1 MIKKRVLNKSLTEP
15 QILLD
20 LYQRSLTKT
29 CRHSQ
34 CRDCSFYK
42 GSSLCDVTNLQKGQF
57 IRVINSYLSEYMK
70 ETNIE
75 NLDKEILKDLEDN
88 KIHNRRLFESLLEK
102 RKTYTDERL
111 DFLDNYFI
119 KTKTGCE
126 GSTFPNCDNCQF
138 RSETSGCSIGGV
150 FKNRYFLMVWL
161 ALQIKKR
168 KSLTKV

>member
-1 MIKKRVLNKSLTEP
+1 MLKKRVLNKSLTEP

-34 CRDCSFYK
+34 CRDCSFHK
-42 GSSLCDVTNLQKGQF
+42 GSSLCDVGNLQKGQF

-75 NLDKEILKDLEDN
+75 NLDKETLKDLEDD
-88 KIHNRRLFESLLEK
+88 KIHNRRLFEAFLEK

-119 KTKTGCE
+119 KTNTGCE
-126 GSTFPNCDNCQF
+126 RRVLSCETCPFH
-138 RSETSGCSIGGV
+138 SEVSGCSIRNV

>member
-20 LYQRSLTKT
+20 LYQRSLIKT
-29 CRHSQ
+29 CRHSK
-34 CRDCSFYK
+34 CRDCSFFK
-42 GSSLCDVTNLQKGQF
+42 EGSSCDIINLPKGQF
-57 IRVINSYLSEYMK
+57 IRVINSYLAEYMK

-75 NLDKEILKDLEDN
+75 NLDKEILKDLEDS
-88 KIHNRRLFESLLEK
+88 KIHNRHLFEALLEK

-119 KTKTGCE
+119 KTNTGCE
-126 GSTFPNCDNCQF
+126 
-138 RSETSGCSIGGV
+138 RSVLSCETCPFYSEVSGCSIGSV
-150 FKNRYFLMVWL
+150 FKNRYFLMIWL

>member
-20 LYQRSLTKT
+20 LHQRSLTKT

-34 CRDCSFYK
+34 CRDCSFFK
-42 GSSLCDVTNLQKGQF
+42 EGSSCDVINLPKGQF
-57 IRVINSYLSEYMK
+57 IRVINSYLAEYMK

-88 KIHNRRLFESLLEK
+88 KVNSRHLFEALLEK

-119 KTKTGCE
+119 KTNTGCQ
-126 GSTFPNCDNCQF
+126 SDVFQTCDTCPF
-138 RSETSGCSIGGV
+138 DLDCGCSIGIV

>member
-42 GSSLCDVTNLQKGQF
+42 EGSSCDVTNLQKGQF
-57 IRVINSYLSEYMK
+57 VRVVNSYLSEYMK

-75 NLDKEILKDLEDN
+75 NLNKEILKDLEDN
-88 KIHNRRLFESLLEK
+88 KIHNRHSFEALLEK

-119 KTKTGCE
+119 KTNTGCE
-126 GSTFPNCDNCQF
+126 
-138 RSETSGCSIGGV
+138 RSVLTCETCPFHSEVSGCSIGSV

>member
-29 CRHSQ
+29 CRHSK

-42 GSSLCDVTNLQKGQF
+42 EGSSCDVTNLQKGQF

-88 KIHNRRLFESLLEK
+88 KIHNRRLFEALLEK

-119 KTKTGCE
+119 KTNTGCQ
-126 GSTFPNCDNCQF
+126 SDVFQTCDTCPF
-138 RSETSGCSIGGV
+138 DLDCGCSIGIV

>member
-34 CRDCSFYK
+34 CRDCSFHK
-42 GSSLCDVTNLQKGQF
+42 GGSLCDVTNLQKGQF

-75 NLDKEILKDLEDN
+75 NLDREILKDLEDN
-88 KIHNRRLFESLLEK
+88 KIHNGRLFEALLEK

-126 GSTFPNCDNCQF
+126 RSVFSCEACPF
-138 RSETSGCSIGGV
+138 RSEASDCSIGSV